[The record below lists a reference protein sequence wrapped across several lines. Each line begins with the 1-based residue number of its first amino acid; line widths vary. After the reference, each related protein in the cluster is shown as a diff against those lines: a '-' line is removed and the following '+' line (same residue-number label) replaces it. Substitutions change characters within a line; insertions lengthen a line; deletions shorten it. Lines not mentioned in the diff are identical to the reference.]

1 MVEAESKRQ
10 SAAERIASSWAIV
23 AAVARSCR
31 WTFVAAM
38 IADTCESVAAMVA
51 NSLPLPLPLPV
62 PSQALVAARA
72 ASNSAAS
79 AASA

>member
-51 NSLPLPLPLPV
+51 NSLPLPLPV